1 MYQVEIKYV
10 ITLALIFII
19 TPMLPSGV
27 LLSFDNI
34 LVRIT
39 AILMCLY
46 LISIGSTA
54 GLFGVMAIAA
64 LYLERNRRKITVAK
78 TKLDLMDV
86 NSPAQMTVEEAGEPQ
101 KVVPVRRF
109 AEPSEDEMP
118 YIPSETCG
126 SDDYYP
132 IGESINE
139 KEILPTI
146 DPNNAR
152 RAANLY
158 EESGFGHVAGVETVQ

>member
-1 MYQVEIKYV
+1 MYRIEIKYV

-19 TPMLPSGV
+19 TPMLPSRV

-39 AILMCLY
+39 AILLCLY

-54 GLFGVMAIAA
+54 GLFGIMAIAA
-64 LYLERNRRKITVAK
+64 LYLERNRRKISVAK

-86 NSPAQMTVEEAGEPQ
+86 NAPAQMTVEEEAEPQ
-101 KVVPVRRF
+101 SVVPVRRF

-126 SDDYYP
+126 SDEYYP
-132 IGESINE
+132 VGESINE
-139 KEILPTI
+139 KDVLPTI
-146 DPNNAR
+146 NPNSAKY
-152 RAANLY
+152 AADLY